1 MYAEDDYL
9 LLSGI
14 QHFLFCP
21 RQWAL
26 IHLEQIWHDNGYT
39 AEGQVL
45 HKKADQPFLKEKRN
59 GLIVSRAMAV
69 SSKTLGLSG
78 VLDVIEFVQSDEVVE
93 LKDRQGRWLPIIVE
107 YKRGKKKKYE
117 YDNVQLMAQAICIEE
132 DFSIQMD
139 YGYIYY
145 AQTDSREKI
154 LFTAAL
160 RQLTRETAQKMHQ
173 IYTNKYIP
181 AASYFRNCQLCS
193 LYDECR
199 PRLTKRSKSVSNY
212 VYGAD
217 L

>member
-78 VLDVIEFVQSDEVVE
+78 ILDVIEFVQSDEGVE

-132 DFSIQMD
+132 AFSIQMD

-145 AQTDSREKI
+145 AQTDSREKV

-173 IYTNKYIP
+173 IYTDKHIP